1 MLNTET
7 LALQTV
13 PKSTLIYEPGLHDP
27 EVLDEAPP
35 APVNGDDI
43 LTAEQVAK
51 VLAGVSAI
59 GVARTALGQAG
70 WNATIAG
77 NRITVNQEVEAQFIA
92 ANGKTWWQVYTADG
106 TTPVWIV
113 GAQADPAN
121 RVGCVE

>member
-13 PKSTLIYEPGLHDP
+13 PKCTLSYERGLHDP

-35 APVNGDDI
+35 APVNDDDI

-59 GVARTALGQAG
+59 GVARTALDQAG

-113 GAQADPAN
+113 GAQVDPAN

>member
-1 MLNTET
+1 MVKTGM

-13 PKSTLIYEPGLHDP
+13 PKCTLIYERGLHDP

-35 APVNGDDI
+35 APVNDDDI

-51 VLAGVSAI
+51 VLDGVSAI
-59 GVARTALGQAG
+59 GVARTALEHAG

-77 NRITVNQEVEAQFIA
+77 NRITVNHGVEAQFIA

-113 GAQADPAN
+113 GAQVDPAN